1 MLDPSKAWDYI
12 ESYHTT
18 GTIHRAHKMW
28 SEIKSVEFRKINEK
42 IVTEKNRAT
51 AAESRADAAE
61 KREHAILE
69 NVKNHSEKE
78 QKLIKQIS
86 KLEEHVTA
94 TEATIVVLEQKEQEV
109 HNRVSLL
116 EGRGLTVE
124 NLDPVLKSDAHSPAE
139 LMERVSTKEEFLGL
153 CDEVTQLTDL
163 RDSMIHEVEEETAKR
178 AEIREA
184 RVSEENQLDQ
194 VKTEHIH
201 WQDAVNLLIYGFKR
215 GYNLSIIKGL
225 ISALLRFGIK
235 DQPGVSARR
244 LINGL
249 EKVGEL
255 IELEDAVKKTE
266 AHLRILEGERDQTQ
280 GQLLALRDGVLGSI
294 SMAFDNSIRGIENFT
309 KDSKGCITELVSAV
323 KQVESQSIDSIKE
336 VQAETDN
343 VMTMHRANVGRF
355 FINNSTAAQLAI
367 ELWEAKIRE
376 YGDLKEEFGEIRPWM
391 NLASLLYGTYNDPS
405 SLQSANLSVVRR
417 LCEGIHMYIAGKW
430 VAANVR
436 VPMEV
441 SDNDFGIFT
450 GSVFRLLSIS
460 TLLLEG
466 LRQLERQ
473 GNQ

>member
-1 MLDPSKAWDYI
+1 MLEPDLDWNDVEERHSV
-12 ESYHTT
+12 
-18 GTIHRAHKMW
+18 GTIHRAHKRW
-28 SEIKSVEFRKINEK
+28 SKIKSDECRKIKEK
-42 IVTEKNRAT
+42 ILTEKNKAKT
-51 AAESRADAAE
+51 AKSRVDAAE
-61 KREHAILE
+61 KHEKTILE
-69 NVKNHSEKE
+69 NIKNHAEKE
-78 QKLIKQIS
+78 QKLIKQIT

-94 TEATIVVLEQKEQEV
+94 TKATIIALEQKEQEV

-124 NLDPVLKSDAHSPAE
+124 NLDPVFKSDTHSPAE
-139 LMERVSTKEEFLGL
+139 LMERLSTKEEFLGL
-153 CDEVTQLTDL
+153 CEELTQLTDL
-163 RDSMIHEVEEETAKR
+163 RDSMIHEVEKETAKR

-184 RVSEENQLDQ
+184 RASEENQLDQ
-194 VKTEHIH
+194 VKIEHIH
-201 WQDAVNLLIYGFKR
+201 WQNAVKLLIYSFKR
-215 GYNLSIIKGL
+215 GYNLSIVKGL
-225 ISALLRFGIK
+225 INALLRFGIK
-235 DQPGVSARR
+235 DQPGISARR

-249 EKVGEL
+249 EKVREL
-255 IELEDAVKKTE
+255 IELEEAVKKTE
-266 AHLRILEGERDQTQ
+266 AHLRTLEGERDQTH
-280 GQLLALRDGVLGSI
+280 GQLLALRDDVLGSI

-309 KDSKGCITELVSAV
+309 KGSKGCITELVSAV
-323 KQVESQSIDSIKE
+323 KQAESQSIDSIKE

-367 ELWEAKIRE
+367 QQWEAKIHE
-376 YGDLKEEFGEIRPWM
+376 YSDLKEELGEIRPWM

-405 SLQSANLSVVRR
+405 ALQSANLSVVRR
-417 LCEGIHMYIAGKW
+417 LCEGIHLYIAGKW

-441 SDNDFGIFT
+441 SDNDFGILT
-450 GSVFRLLSIS
+450 GSEFRLLSIS